1 MRLPYHAKVRK
12 GLGILFIPSPP
23 RISYF
28 FNYIVLIYYS
38 IFLQPLKIAWTF
50 LTHRYDSSIPQETLS
65 HPRHFL
71 ATKIND

>member
-12 GLGILFIPSPP
+12 GLGILFIPSPL

-38 IFLQPLKIAWTF
+38 LFLQPLKIAWTF
-50 LTHRYDSSIPQETLS
+50 LTHRYDSSITQETLS